1 MEVFLVYSMS
11 TNRRSVDHC
20 DHIVMDIE
28 EEVLV
33 EKRAAV
39 VPYQFEPEKSNG
51 HEETGK
57 STAPLISSRKDRVGT
72 KGDNLFLLRGKKPMA
87 AQSFDSIFR
96 RPISLT
102 L

>member
-1 MEVFLVYSMS
+1 MEVFLVHSMS
-11 TNRRSVDHC
+11 TNWRSVDHC

-72 KGDNLFLLRGKKPMA
+72 TSKGRFQGR
-87 AQSFDSIFR
+87 
-96 RPISLT
+96 
-102 L
+102 